1 MCDVCYEVM
10 YVDCN
15 TSLANGSWVFSLY
28 AIDWDIDIL
37 VRNFNIY
44 SSFRNTKQIVVQYWL
59 VMEYTQ
65 IRDYVQ
71 MVSNLVFY
79 AQSTST
85 IISGRYTFC

>member
-1 MCDVCYEVM
+1 MCDVCYEFM

-28 AIDWDIDIL
+28 AIDWDIDIP

-44 SSFRNTKQIVVQYWL
+44 SSVRNTKQIVVQCWL
-59 VMEYTQ
+59 IMEYTQ

-79 AQSTST
+79 TQSTST

>member
-15 TSLANGSWVFSLY
+15 TSLANSSWVFSLY
-28 AIDWDIDIL
+28 EIDWDIDIP

-44 SSFRNTKQIVVQYWL
+44 SSFRNTKQIVVQCWL